1 MSSIVQD
8 DAIRSGEPRVEGTRI
23 TVSDI
28 KRRVIDAAED
38 PHVVAGEYG
47 ISMADLFGALAYY
60 YEHRD
65 AFEERERDAEQARHA
80 GERRTR
86 DLVDELR
93 GEDATQSSEEAE

>member
-8 DAIRSGEPRVEGTRI
+8 DAISSGEPRVEGTRI
-23 TVSDI
+23 AVSDI
-28 KRRVIDAAED
+28 KRRVIDAEED

-65 AFEERERDAEQARHA
+65 AFEERERDAAQARHA

-86 DLVDELR
+86 ELVDELR
-93 GEDATQSSEEAE
+93 GEDATPSSEEAE